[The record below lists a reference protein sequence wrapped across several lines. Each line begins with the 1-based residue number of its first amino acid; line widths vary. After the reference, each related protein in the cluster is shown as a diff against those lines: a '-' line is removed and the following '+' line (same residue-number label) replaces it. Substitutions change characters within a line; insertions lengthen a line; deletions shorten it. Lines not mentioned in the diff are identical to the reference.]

1 MVDTGVNT
9 VLFLC
14 THNSARSV
22 MAESILN
29 RMGQGRFKAYSA
41 GSHPSGRI
49 NPHVRDLLTRLGYDL
64 SDTRSK
70 DWSEFAQPGAPA
82 LDFIITVCDQAAG
95 EVCPIWPGQPLTA
108 HWGFPDP
115 SSATGT
121 DAEKAAFTADV
132 YRMIERRLSIFTS
145 LPMATLDRMAL
156 KRRMDEMAEE
166 RHA

>member
-1 MVDTGVNT
+1 
-9 VLFLC
+9 
-14 THNSARSV
+14 
-22 MAESILN
+22 MAESIQN

-70 DWSEFAQPGAPA
+70 DWSEFAQPGTPT

-95 EVCPIWPGQPLTA
+95 EVCPIWPGQPMTA

-121 DAEKAAFTADV
+121 DAEKAAFTAEV

-145 LPMATLDRMAL
+145 LPLAKLDRMAV
-156 KRRMDEMAEE
+156 KQRMDEMAGES
-166 RHA
+166 HV